1 MIWGLNREFTST
13 STINCILTRIERNR
27 ADFTGCVETDSRPL
41 FPYISHSDL
50 GPPTTNDTSPIL
62 SSGIDS
68 LLSVVGFDSQ
78 LVSIFYSL
86 TNLTC
91 RLASPRENTVLA
103 THQEFDLVMSLR
115 YRLLSCR
122 STMIPSTKPEIIGDA
137 CRIGALI
144 YLRLICWSFP
154 SFGQPYR
161 ILLEKL
167 KTHLTRLYKNL
178 ERLPIALVEQ
188 LLWLTFMGGLLEIN
202 TQARMWFVS
211 KLDQASSTL
220 GLENWGDVKNAL
232 EKFWWVGRIH
242 DSPSTSLWTQ
252 VMMIRDS

>member
-1 MIWGLNREFTST
+1 MTSLN
-13 STINCILTRIERNR
+13 
-27 ADFTGCVETDSRPL
+27 
-41 FPYISHSDL
+41 
-50 GPPTTNDTSPIL
+50 
-62 SSGIDS
+62 
-68 LLSVVGFDSQ
+68 
-78 LVSIFYSL
+78 
-86 TNLTC
+86 C
-91 RLASPRENTVLA
+91 RLASPREATALA

-122 STMIPSTKPEIIGDA
+122 STKIPSTQSEIIGDA

-144 YLRLICWSFP
+144 YLRLICWNFP

-178 ERLPIALVEQ
+178 ERLPIALVEL
-188 LLWLTFMGGLLEIN
+188 LLWLAFMGGLLEIN
-202 TQARMWFVS
+202 AQARMWFVS
-211 KLDQASSTL
+211 KLDQASLAL
-220 GLENWGDVKNAL
+220 GLESWGDGKTAL

-252 VMMIRDS
+252 VMMIRDSQV

>member
-1 MIWGLNREFTST
+1 MNQ
-13 STINCILTRIERNR
+13 
-27 ADFTGCVETDSRPL
+27 D
-41 FPYISHSDL
+41 
-50 GPPTTNDTSPIL
+50 
-62 SSGIDS
+62 
-68 LLSVVGFDSQ
+68 
-78 LVSIFYSL
+78 
-86 TNLTC
+86 
-91 RLASPRENTVLA
+91 
-103 THQEFDLVMSLR
+103 FDLVMSLR

-122 STMIPSTKPEIIGDA
+122 STKIPSTQSEIIGDA

-144 YLRLICWSFP
+144 YLRLICRNFP

-178 ERLPIALVEQ
+178 EMLPIALVEL
-188 LLWLTFMGGLLEIN
+188 LLWLTFMGGLLDIN

-211 KLDQASSTL
+211 KLDQAGSAL
-220 GLENWGDVKNAL
+220 GLESWGDVKNIL

-252 VMMIRDS
+252 VMMIRDN

>member
-1 MIWGLNREFTST
+1 M
-13 STINCILTRIERNR
+13 
-27 ADFTGCVETDSRPL
+27 

-50 GPPTTNDTSPIL
+50 GSPAHDSSPIL
-62 SSGIDS
+62 CSGIDS
-68 LLSVVGFDSQ
+68 LLSAVDFDSR
-78 LVSIFYSL
+78 LGSIFYSL

-91 RLASPRENTVLA
+91 RLASPRENTALA
-103 THQEFDLVMSLR
+103 THQEFDLIMSLR

-122 STMIPSTKPEIIGDA
+122 STKIPSTQSEIIGDA

-144 YLRLICWSFP
+144 YLRLICWNFP

-178 ERLPIALVEQ
+178 ERLPIALVEL
-188 LLWLTFMGGLLEIN
+188 LLWLTFMGSLLEIN
-202 TQARMWFVS
+202 AQARMWFIS
-211 KLDQASSTL
+211 KLDQASSAL
-220 GLENWGDVKNAL
+220 GLESWDDVKSAL
-232 EKFWWVGRIH
+232 EKFWWVGPIH

-252 VMMIRDS
+252 VMMIRDC